1 MRKDKKDL
9 AEEIDCFDDM
19 HTHITEEIMQSPK
32 NVLISKSKEIITLIQ
47 EINRKP
53 NYQFDEK
60 NVESE
65 FSNDIIPNY
74 ESDMFIIKNYS

>member
-1 MRKDKKDL
+1 LRKDKKDL

-53 NYQFDEK
+53 KY
-60 NVESE
+60 
-65 FSNDIIPNY
+65 
-74 ESDMFIIKNYS
+74 